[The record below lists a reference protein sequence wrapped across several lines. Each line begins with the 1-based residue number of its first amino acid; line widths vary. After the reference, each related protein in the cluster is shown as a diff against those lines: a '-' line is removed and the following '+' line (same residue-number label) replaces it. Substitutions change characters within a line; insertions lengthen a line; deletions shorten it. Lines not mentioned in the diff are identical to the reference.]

1 MTPQQVYL
9 DALLDAISSEPFPS
23 EDQRDMLLR
32 LKEHLAKTPDPAME
46 LKRLY
51 RVEPFSEL
59 AMSLMWVAQSADQ
72 DAGRSEPTPDEQ
84 YFVSLKFR
92 QAMGRSVPDVELS
105 EPVDEQE
112 VAVQEEPPPEPAQ
125 PVPMAPER
133 PVVAYSADAPEDTFP
148 QLLEKFVIA
157 TQAGVDDRTKLLEKV
172 MNTAGEIGRPD
183 SDYSSDL
190 QEFCSKLV
198 EFLSYARRNEFMDDV
213 RTMNIL
219 SAVSD
224 SMTSWGA
231 ASVESRAGLL
241 SEGIRTLADAQS
253 HFE

>member
-1 MTPQQVYL
+1 MTSQQLYL

-23 EDQRDMLLR
+23 EDQRDMLLK
-32 LKEHLAKTPDPAME
+32 LKEHFAETADLAGE

-51 RVEPFSEL
+51 RVESFSEL
-59 AMSLMWVAQSADQ
+59 AISLMWVGQNAEA

-92 QAMGRSVPDVELS
+92 QAMGRGVPDVEPAG
-105 EPVDEQE
+105 PVEAPE
-112 VAVQEEPPPEPAQ
+112 ATAQEEPEPPSPEPM
-125 PVPMAPER
+125 VEER
-133 PVVAYSADAPEDTFP
+133 PTVAYSPNAPEDSFP

-157 TQAGVDDRTKLLEKV
+157 TQAGVDDRTRLLEKV
-172 MNTAGEIGRPD
+172 MNMAGEIGRPD

-219 SAVSD
+219 ATVSD
-224 SMTSWGA
+224 SMASWSA
-231 ASVESRAGLL
+231 ASIESRAGLL
-241 SEGIRTLADAQS
+241 SDGIKTLSDAQS

>member
-1 MTPQQVYL
+1 MTPQQMYL
-9 DALLDAISSEPFPS
+9 DALLEAISSEPFPS
-23 EDQRDMLLR
+23 EDQRDMLLK
-32 LKEHLAKTPDPAME
+32 LKEHFANTPDLTGE

-51 RVEPFSEL
+51 RVDSFSEL
-59 AMSLMWVAQSADQ
+59 AMSLMWVRQNAEKDT
-72 DAGRSEPTPDEQ
+72 GRSEPTPDEQ

-92 QAMGRSVPDVELS
+92 QAMGRGVPGLEPLGPVEAPEAS
-105 EPVDEQE
+105 
-112 VAVQEEPPPEPAQ
+112 VQEEPAPEPPNQ
-125 PVPMAPER
+125 VPLVEER
-133 PVVAYSADAPEDTFP
+133 PTVAYSPNAPEDTFP
-148 QLLEKFVIA
+148 ELLDKFVVA
-157 TQAGVDDRTKLLEKV
+157 SQTGVDDRTRLLEKV

-219 SAVSD
+219 SGVSD
-224 SMTSWGA
+224 SMATWSA
-231 ASVESRAGLL
+231 VSIESRAGLL
-241 SEGIRTLADAQS
+241 TDGIKALADAQS

>member
-1 MTPQQVYL
+1 MTPQQQYL

-23 EDQRDMLLR
+23 EDQRDMLQR
-32 LKEHLAKTPDPAME
+32 LKEHFAKTSDITGE

-59 AMSLMWVAQSADQ
+59 AMSLMWVGQNAEQ

-92 QAMGRSVPDVELS
+92 QAMGRGVPDLEPSRPVEDL
-105 EPVDEQE
+105 E
-112 VAVQEEPPPEPAQ
+112 VSVQEEPTPQPAN
-125 PVPMAPER
+125 PVTVAEER
-133 PVVAYSADAPEDTFP
+133 PAVAYSPNAPEDTFP

-172 MNTAGEIGRPD
+172 MNAAGEIGRPD
-183 SDYSSDL
+183 SDYSGDL

-198 EFLSYARRNEFMDDV
+198 EFLSYARRNDFMDDV

-219 SAVSD
+219 SSVSD
-224 SMTSWGA
+224 AMATWSS
-231 ASVESRAGLL
+231 ASIESRAGLL
-241 SEGIRTLADAQS
+241 SDCIKTLADAQS